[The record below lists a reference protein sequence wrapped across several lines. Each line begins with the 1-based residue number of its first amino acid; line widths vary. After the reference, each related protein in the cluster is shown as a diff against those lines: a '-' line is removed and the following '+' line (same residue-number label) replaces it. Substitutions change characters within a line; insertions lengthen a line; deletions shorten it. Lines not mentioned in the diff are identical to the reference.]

1 MRNLFKRND
10 NDNKEV
16 VEDKNIKLYL
26 SYMKEFYGLIGLSLD
41 EEDKVKLTDE
51 FNNSLNY
58 FVSYLENTFS
68 DDVLVGSNS
77 ISIDE
82 DAMLM
87 GASNEAKNLFCKHK
101 YNKLI
106 YINSSDTYPHMH
118 TDGEYVVEME
128 GVHTIKGLNQT
139 LQKNS
144 INQIFNGLTIPE
156 AAALL
161 EQMRLLG
168 KDGELRQAI
177 ATHNVLEMVRRL
189 FYNAIISKVLDS
201 ESKMKVTRAR
211 LFADTFGVKYD
222 FSKYENEDVKYTL
235 KKDNN

>member
-10 NDNKEV
+10 NVNKEV
-16 VEDKNIKLYL
+16 IEDSNIKLYL
-26 SYMKEFYGLIGLSLD
+26 SYMKDFYGLIGLRLD
-41 EEDKVKLTDE
+41 EEDKVKLTDK

-68 DDVLVGSNS
+68 DDILVGSNS
-77 ISIDE
+77 VCIDE
-82 DAMLM
+82 DNMLT
-87 GASNEAKNLFCKHK
+87 GASKDAKNLFCRHK
-101 YNKLI
+101 YNMLI

-118 TDGEYVVEME
+118 TDGERVVEME
-128 GVHTIKGLNQT
+128 GVHTIKGLNHT
-139 LQKNS
+139 LQNNS
-144 INQIFNGLTIPE
+144 INKIFTGLTVSE

-161 EQMRLLG
+161 EQMHLLS
-168 KDGELRQAI
+168 KDGELKKSI
-177 ATHNVLEMVRRL
+177 ATHNVLEAVRRL

-201 ESKMKVTRAR
+201 DSKMKVARAR

-222 FSKYENEDVKYTL
+222 FSKYENEEVSYTL